1 MLTSELDLNY
11 TPVIIH
17 GDLGVYHIL
26 FDPTTQSISRII
38 DFGTAGLGDPAT
50 DVAVLLG
57 NYGEEFVRCL
67 VYPGLTHLIDR
78 ARFIAGTAM
87 LQWALAGVQNQD
99 TEMLLAHIG
108 QSALDFKP
116 VGTPFP

>member
-1 MLTSELDLNY
+1 MS
-11 TPVIIH
+11 
-17 GDLGVYHIL
+17 G
-26 FDPTTQSISRII
+26 II
-38 DFGTAGLGDPAT
+38 DFGTAGLGDPAS
-50 DVAVLLG
+50 DMAVLLS
-57 NYGEEFVRCL
+57 NYGESMVRAI
-67 VYPGLTHLIDR
+67 YPGLTHLMDR